1 MTSPPPIRLA
11 PEYGCWPTWNDTTG
25 DTLDPAELPIPAALV
40 DRILSWDAAFQ
51 ATLDDA
57 YPPDSRFA
65 TEAAEAA
72 WRAEGNAIFDAL
84 VDHLGPGR
92 VRRRE
97 PL

>member
-1 MTSPPPIRLA
+1 MIAPPAIRLA
-11 PEYGCWPTWNDTTG
+11 PEYGCWPTWNDATG
-25 DTLDPAELPIPAALV
+25 DTLDPAELPIPGALA
-40 DRILSWDAAFQ
+40 DRILRWDAAFQ

-57 YPPDSRFA
+57 YPPDSRFP

-84 VDHLGPGR
+84 IDHLGPDR